1 MEQKDMLKK
10 MIAGLF
16 FLLCIL
22 LIVGVAFIIG
32 LEKGFTE
39 PKISMTVLFKKVGGL
54 SLGAPVRLSGV
65 NVGTVSDIDF
75 LNEELEG
82 RGVKVV
88 LSLYARYKKQLH
100 KTVNIAI
107 ITEGVLGDKI
117 VELST
122 HPKFNRA
129 DLSQI
134 IIGEDPLDVQSLAE
148 TFGEAALALLET
160 SKRIDVI
167 IKDLKSI
174 SISSKRLLNRI
185 EQRIIEGNLFK
196 LF

>member
-1 MEQKDMLKK
+1 MLKK